1 MSFSSEIRERLETLE
16 ARRYQDR
23 TSGQAAVLMA
33 VRIIRDEPHFV
44 LTRRTETVATHKGQI
59 SFPGGVREGQDGTL
73 IQTAL
78 RETEEEIGI
87 PVESVDV
94 LGEFHDYRAVT
105 GFVVRPVVGV
115 IREPVRFLPF
125 EPEVAYILEAPL
137 SFFRETAPVVRSRL
151 IRGEPAN
158 VYYYDYQGENIWG
171 LTARMI
177 RDFVAWMNGSSG
189 FRVPSSEGG

>member
-1 MSFSSEIRERLETLE
+1 MSFSADLRERLGALE
-16 ARRYQDR
+16 PRRCRDR
-23 TSGQAAVLMA
+23 TGGQAAVLMA
-33 VRIIRDEPHFV
+33 LRIIRSEPHFV

-59 SFPGGVREGQDGTL
+59 SFPGGVREEEDRSL
-73 IQTAL
+73 VQTAL

-94 LGEFHDYRAVT
+94 LGEFHDYRAIT

-125 EPEVAYILEAPL
+125 EPEVAYILEVPL
-137 SFFRETAPVVRSRL
+137 SFFRETSPVVRHR
-151 IRGEPAN
+151 IVRGERAN

-177 RDFVAWMNGSSG
+177 RDFVAWMDDSSG
-189 FRVPSSEGG
+189 FRSVHERHP